1 MEYRIVILRVSE
13 DGKKMELLL
22 DEKEGRFVEVVVKPE
37 ERAFSSGFSKGF
49 A

>member
-1 MEYRIVILRVSE
+1 MKYRICIVRISE
-13 DGKKMELLL
+13 DGKKIELLL